1 MVVHR
6 RQRLREGSVPAHNTP
21 IDTALDA
28 FRTVFGA
35 VDVLRRIQGDAIASF
50 GLGPSECAYRV
61 VASAPYWRLRDY
73 GGQETSRSLFIVAAP
88 IKRPYIWDLAPSVS
102 AIRYCLRAGLHVYLL
117 EWLPASRHTSNNG
130 LTECALAISECAEKI
145 AVESG
150 DSRPFLMGHSLG
162 GTLAAIYGG
171 HCTCDDPRSRAPRS
185 ATMLPAG
192 TKSVQGCTRFLT
204 TADMV
209 RCRSIAR
216 FAPISNEC
224 IGIAWHVHLVEADGR
239 SAKSHRSSGIGN
251 AWAH

>member
-6 RQRLREGSVPAHNTP
+6 RQRLREGSVPTHNTP

-35 VDVLRRIQGDAIASF
+35 VDVLRRVQGDAIASF

-102 AIRYCLRAGLHVYLL
+102 AIRYCLRAGSLGMAAGVTPHQQQRPHRVRIRDLGVCREDSGRERRL
-117 EWLPASRHTSNNG
+117 KAVSDGSFAWWHASRH
-130 LTECALAISECAEKI
+130 IW
-145 AVESG
+145 
-150 DSRPFLMGHSLG
+150 H
-162 GTLAAIYGG
+162 

-209 RCRSIAR
+209 RGRSIAR

>member
-145 AVESG
+145 AVEGG
-150 DSRPFLMGHSLG
+150 DFKAVSDGSFAWWHASRHLWR
-162 GTLAAIYGG
+162 

-216 FAPISNEC
+216 FAPSSNEC
-224 IGIAWHVHLVEADGR
+224 VGIAWHVHLVEADRR